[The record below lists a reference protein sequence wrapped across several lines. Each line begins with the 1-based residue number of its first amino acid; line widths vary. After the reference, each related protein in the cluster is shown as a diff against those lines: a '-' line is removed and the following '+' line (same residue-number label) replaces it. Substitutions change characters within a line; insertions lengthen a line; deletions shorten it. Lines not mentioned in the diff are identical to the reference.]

1 MMKQTVSLACSVAA
15 LVIATLGSTPLGD
28 AAGKAASQIVPRNS
42 VGTLQLKRNAVT
54 SSKLA
59 PNTVRTGQVVDGS
72 LLTADFKAGQI
83 PQGPKGDKGD
93 KGDRGPVGING
104 YEMVRTQRSLAAGA
118 STVYSAVCPKGKS
131 VLGGGAFWQG
141 VPQGLAMIHTNVTS
155 TGGGVPDAWQISS
168 KNTSTATQTLTAVAI
183 CAKVAG

>member
-1 MMKQTVSLACSVAA
+1 MTQRLPLVFSIAA
-15 LVIATLGSTPLGD
+15 LVIATLGSTPLGKAAYD
-28 AAGKAASQIVPRNS
+28 AAVPRNS

-93 KGDRGPVGING
+93 KGATGAVGISG
-104 YEMVRTQRSLAAGA
+104 YEVVVKTATAAG
-118 STVYSAVCPKGKS
+118 
-131 VLGGGAFWQG
+131 
-141 VPQGLAMIHTNVTS
+141 
-155 TGGGVPDAWQISS
+155 
-168 KNTSTATQTLTAVAI
+168 NTSTNVLATCPTGKKTLGGSAPVQGGPFTGVFFNTVISNVGGPSATYQVLAANSNATARNLTVRAV
-183 CAKVAG
+183 CAKVAD